1 MWTRNLIHFSFKPKE
16 VSSNGDDL
24 ALIRLP
30 TLAVTIDEDPDE
42 NVAPVCLAWNEKAK
56 LPTKQ
61 HVVMGWGRY
70 FKVLVVKIIARS

>member
-1 MWTRNLIHFSFKPKE
+1 MISIKSRIPSLVKQYLKNYNCSYKPME

-30 TLAVTIDEDPDE
+30 RLATTFDEDPDE

-61 HVVMGWGRY
+61 HVVMGWGR
-70 FKVLVVKIIARS
+70 

>member
-1 MWTRNLIHFSFKPKE
+1 ME

-30 TLAVTIDEDPDE
+30 RLATTFDEDPDE

-61 HVVMGWGRY
+61 HVVMGWGR
-70 FKVLVVKIIARS
+70 